1 MSNFIPPCLGIT
13 LALTDLGRTT
23 NGQHHT
29 GRHLTVLCL
38 ITDQDDSCPDCQ
50 QRILVQS
57 TRIHPV
63 PDRAD
68 ISEVSYLNP

>member
-13 LALTDLGRTT
+13 PALTDLGRTT

-29 GRHLTVLCL
+29 ARHLTVLCL

-50 QRILVQS
+50 Q
-57 TRIHPV
+57 
-63 PDRAD
+63 
-68 ISEVSYLNP
+68 